1 MALPRDVR
9 LLRDDLTA
17 ISSNLSNVQT
27 ALENLPAVPLEADL
41 PDIVAIVANLKTVT
55 DDLTTSVDNLIA
67 TLSKVR
73 INQ

>member
-41 PDIVAIVANLKTVT
+41 PDIVAIVASLKTVT
-55 DDLTTSVDNLIA
+55 DDLTTSVDSLVN

>member
-41 PDIVAIVANLKTVT
+41 PDIVAIVASLKTVT
-55 DDLTTSVDNLIA
+55 DDLTTSVDSLVD

>member
-9 LLRDDLTA
+9 LLRNDLTA

-41 PDIVAIVANLKTVT
+41 PDIVAIVASLKTVT
-55 DDLTTSVDNLIA
+55 DDLTTSVDSLVD